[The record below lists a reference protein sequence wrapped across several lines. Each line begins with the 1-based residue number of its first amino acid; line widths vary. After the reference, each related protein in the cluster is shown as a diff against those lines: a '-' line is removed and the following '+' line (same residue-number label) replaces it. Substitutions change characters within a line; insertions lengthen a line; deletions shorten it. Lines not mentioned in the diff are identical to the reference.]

1 MQILTFLILSLSQRY
16 SRYCLS
22 SASLLYF
29 LTQCMTRSKVSTST
43 SITTMPPM
51 KLSAWKESGASV
63 VETGAV
69 VVANTESSKS
79 SFSFPLRPLDR
90 AAPALKL
97 IKMQQGLV
105 WSLLMVFKYYLMQ
118 HMKTT
123 SFIFGS
129 SINANDLYN

>member
-1 MQILTFLILSLSQRY
+1 
-16 SRYCLS
+16 
-22 SASLLYF
+22 
-29 LTQCMTRSKVSTST
+29 MTRSKVSTST

-97 IKMQQGLV
+97 IKMQ
-105 WSLLMVFKYYLMQ
+105 
-118 HMKTT
+118 
-123 SFIFGS
+123 
-129 SINANDLYN
+129 